1 VLSILSSS
9 YAVIVQ
15 LLKKFDVK
23 YFLGLIIKYWRELL
37 IIGLIIG
44 FSIAIKNQR
53 SYNNEMYQE
62 LIKIQGQEI
71 EKIAEVHKQELKE
84 REEAIA
90 RYQAQITKI
99 EKDYQKKLKDLS
111 KKKDKRVKEIV
122 KKRTDKPEEVASI
135 ITNTFGFEHVE

>member
-1 VLSILSSS
+1 MLSILSSS
-9 YAVIVQ
+9 YAAVVQ
-15 LLKKFDVK
+15 LLKKFDFAS
-23 YFLGLIIKYWRELL
+23 FLSLVYKYWRELL

-62 LIKIQGQEI
+62 LIKIQGEEI
-71 EKIAEVHKQELKE
+71 DKLQEVHKEEIKK

-90 RYQAQITKI
+90 KYQAQITKI

-111 KKKDKRVKEIV
+111 TKKDKRVKEIV

>member
-9 YAVIVQ
+9 YAAVVQ
-15 LLKKFDVK
+15 LLKKFDFK
-23 YFLGLIIKYWRELL
+23 YFLGLIIRYWRELL

-62 LIKIQGQEI
+62 LIKIQGEEI
-71 EKIAEVHKQELKE
+71 DKLQEVHKEEIKK
-84 REEAIA
+84 REEAIVK
-90 RYQAQITKI
+90 YQAQITKI

-122 KKRTDKPEEVASI
+122 KKRTDKPEEVASM